1 MKKVLPLALCLAC
14 VLSADVITLKG
25 GHQISGQIESATPHD
40 IRISGN
46 NGAQVI
52 AIDQVQSVQFGAPA
66 STAAALPQTFTLPAG
81 TEISIRTIDA
91 IDSRKADSYRE
102 YAANLDD
109 PLLLNGITIWPAST
123 TAVLRVTDIQHA
135 GFKRPASLSLSLIAV
150 NVSNQRISM
159 ETAKLDSQ
167 SGAQGKRTLAG
178 TGIGAGTGALIG
190 SATGGLGAL
199 IGAGIGATAGAVGA
213 KALGKHV
220 EIAPETRFTF
230 KLTQPVAINNAGN
243 AR

>member
-1 MKKVLPLALCLAC
+1 MKSLLLLALCLAC
-14 VLSADVITLKG
+14 VLSADVITLKDG
-25 GHQISGQIESATPHD
+25 RQVSGQIESANPRE
-40 IRISGN
+40 IRISAN
-46 NGAQVI
+46 NSAQVI
-52 AIDQVQSVQFGAPA
+52 TIDQVQSIQFDAPA

-102 YAANLDD
+102 YAASLDD
-109 PLLLNGITIWPAST
+109 PLLLNGITVWPANT
-123 TAVLRVTDIQHA
+123 NAMLRVTDIQHA

-150 NVSNQRISM
+150 TASNQRISM

-190 SATGGLGAL
+190 SAAGGLGAL

-230 KLTQPVAINNAGN
+230 KLTQPLVVNNAGT